1 MVLCRDYQFSTRR
14 ACGLIGFSRSS
25 NEYRGRPDRH
35 ARIRER
41 LVTLS
46 GKHRRY
52 GYRMLHAKLGQEG
65 FKVNVKV
72 VERLYREE
80 RLTLRRRNRKKIPKG
95 VREGAWCPIAANQRW
110 SLDFTMDAL
119 ANGRKFR
126 TVNLKDDCTRECP
139 AIDVALSIPG
149 SRVVEMLERV
159 ARERG
164 YPDVL
169 TVDNGP
175 ELRGRALDGWADDHG
190 VQLYFIDPGKPTQN
204 DRYIGLKFQRFC
216 GRFRARPAVNGL
228 RLERSYGVTSLAADR
243 GKRIIEECDWRIDS
257 KRKPQP
263 GPTLR

>member
-1 MVLCRDYQFSTRR
+1 MNT
-14 ACGLIGFSRSS
+14 
-25 NEYRGRPDRH
+25 EEGRDRH

-126 TVNLKDDCTRECP
+126 TVNLKDENGAKRLHEAVENLQD
-139 AIDVALSIPG
+139 AQDLS
-149 SRVVEMLERV
+149 
-159 ARERG
+159 
-164 YPDVL
+164 
-169 TVDNGP
+169 
-175 ELRGRALDGWADDHG
+175 ELCATFMPP
-190 VQLYFIDPGKPTQN
+190 V
-204 DRYIGLKFQRFC
+204 
-216 GRFRARPAVNGL
+216 
-228 RLERSYGVTSLAADR
+228 
-243 GKRIIEECDWRIDS
+243 
-257 KRKPQP
+257 
-263 GPTLR
+263 